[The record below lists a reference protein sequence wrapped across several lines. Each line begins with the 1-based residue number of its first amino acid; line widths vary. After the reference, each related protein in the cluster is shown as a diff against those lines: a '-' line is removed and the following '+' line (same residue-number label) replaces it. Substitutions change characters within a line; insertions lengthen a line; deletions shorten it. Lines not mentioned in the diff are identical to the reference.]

1 MSTTQRQALPRVKR
15 VLAPTDFS
23 GGAESAVQ
31 WAISLR
37 DAYGAEVVI
46 LHVVDLGLA
55 GAASLPT
62 GMAAATAFSQMVD
75 AMRSEAREGMQKLAT
90 RYPQVKTV
98 VREGSPRS
106 TILEVAKEVG
116 ADLIVMGT
124 HGRTGLAHIFF
135 GSVAEYV
142 VRHSRIPVLTVR
154 QEEN

>member
-1 MSTTQRQALPRVKR
+1 MSSGRAQTLPQMKR
-15 VLAPTDFS
+15 ILAPTDFS
-23 GGAESAVQ
+23 PGAESALQ
-31 WAISLR
+31 WAASIR
-37 DAYGAEVVI
+37 EAYHAELVI

-62 GMAAATAFSQMVD
+62 GMAAATAFGQMVD
-75 AMRSEAREGMQKLAT
+75 ALRSEAREGIRKLGT
-90 RYPQVKTV
+90 RYPEVRTV
-98 VREGSPRS
+98 IREGSPRS

-142 VRHSRIPVLTVR
+142 VRHSRIPVLTVPQ
-154 QEEN
+154 QEG